1 MIELVIK
8 RLTVGSFAANC
19 YLVMDDASKAGFVI
33 DPGGEGD
40 RIVKE
45 LSRMGMKTKAILLT
59 HGHYDH
65 FAGVDPVAEFTGA
78 PVRMNRHDAC
88 WYSRI
93 PSFFGSVPAP
103 KTPLGAYLEPGDLL
117 RAGSLSLQVIAAP
130 GHTVGGLCF
139 YGDGVLF
146 SGDSLFYRSVGRC
159 DLPGGNW
166 EVLRR
171 SIQENLFS
179 LPSDTVVYCGHGES
193 TTIGEEKEKN
203 PYL

>member
-1 MIELVIK
+1 MVIR

-45 LSRMGMKTKAILLT
+45 LSRMDMKTKAILLT

-78 PVRMNRHDAC
+78 PVRINRHDAC

-93 PSFFGSVPAP
+93 PSFFGPVPAP

-117 RAGSLSLQVIAAP
+117 RAGDLSLQVIDAP
-130 GHTVGGLCF
+130 GHTAGGLCF

-146 SGDSLFYRSVGRC
+146 SGDSLFRRSVGRC

>member
-1 MIELVIK
+1 MIELVIR

-65 FAGVDPVAEFTGA
+65 FAGVDPVVEFTGA

-93 PSFFGSVPAP
+93 PSF
-103 KTPLGAYLEPGDLL
+103 L
-117 RAGSLSLQVIAAP
+117 
-130 GHTVGGLCF
+130 
-139 YGDGVLF
+139 VLF
-146 SGDSLFYRSVGRC
+146 LHRK
-159 DLPGGNW
+159 LPW
-166 EVLRR
+166 ELTWSRV
-171 SIQENLFS
+171 
-179 LPSDTVVYCGHGES
+179 TCCGQD
-193 TTIGEEKEKN
+193 
-203 PYL
+203 PFLCR